1 MDIVIAKPR
10 GFCAGVVRAVEIVEQ
25 ALDLY
30 GPPIY
35 VLHQIVHNQEVIRDL
50 EARGVVFTEDL
61 SAIPKGNLTIF
72 SAHGVGRDVE
82 QEAHD
87 LGLQPIDAT
96 CPLVTKVHHQAQKHS
111 RQGRE
116 VIIIGHREHVEVR
129 GTLGRLEGPAQVIA
143 TEAEARNLAVTDPD
157 RLAYVTQTTLSL
169 DDTRDVVATL
179 KERFPNIEGPELSG
193 ICYATQNRQ
202 NAVHELARDSDL
214 LLVVGSRNSS
224 NCARLREVGERY
236 GLPAYLVEDAGD
248 IRAGWLQGHQRVAV
262 TSGASTPEVL
272 VNRVLDRLRALG
284 ADSVEEMPGETETTT
299 FRIPLA
305 EIQSA
310 QPQGND

>member
-1 MDIVIAKPR
+1 MEVVLAKPR

-50 EARGVVFTEDL
+50 EARGVIFTEDL
-61 SAIPKGNLTIF
+61 ESIPAGSLTIF
-72 SAHGVGRDVE
+72 SAHGVSQDVVE
-82 QEAHD
+82 TAEE
-87 LGLQPIDAT
+87 LGLKAINAT
-96 CPLVTKVHHQAQKHS
+96 CPLVTKVHFQAQKHS

-116 VIIIGHREHVEVR
+116 IIIIGHRDHVEVR
-129 GTLGRLEGPAQVIA
+129 GTLGQLEGPAQVVA
-143 TEAEARNLAVTDPD
+143 TAEEAENLEVADPE

-169 DDTRDVVATL
+169 DDTREVVTTL
-179 KERFPNIEGPELSG
+179 KRRFPAIQGPELSG

-202 NAVHELARDSDL
+202 NAVGDLAGEADL
-214 LLVVGSRNSS
+214 LLVVGSRSSS
-224 NCARLREVGERY
+224 NCARLREVGERH
-236 GLPAYLVEDAGD
+236 GLPAYLVEDADD
-248 IRAGWLQGHQRVAV
+248 IQESWLQGSGRIGL

-272 VNRVLDRLRALG
+272 VNRVLDRLRNLG
-284 ADSVEEMPGETETTT
+284 ADSVREMEGETETTT
-299 FRIPLA
+299 FRVPLA

-310 QPQGND
+310 QPHTRE